1 MKVSIVVPPFDYGRF
16 LYGMMRRRSFH
27 NAVPLGAICVGACLR
42 EAGHEVQVIDAPAL
56 DIDGTGIVERLR
68 RFGPDAIGISS
79 TTILWPSASETA
91 TQLKQTFGVPVFVG
105 GPHAS
110 LFPEHVLENPNVD
123 IACIGE
129 GEETAVELIERLAAG
144 QTMDGVAGTMW
155 RDGDAIRRNK
165 DRIPQRELDD
175 MPLPAYDLLEVEKY
189 SAPPMRVVQTPA
201 VYMEMFRGCAYAKC
215 TYCTSALG
223 LKNRYRR
230 HSPEVAAEKV
240 AAVNQRFGAKE
251 VAFVDDD
258 FVVGKDWIYDFCSEL
273 RRRGNPI
280 TWSCY
285 VRASQVDEGIFNAM
299 ASAGCHQVLIGMEV
313 LDNDMLRELNKDLTV
328 ASAGA
333 AVRAAHRAGIDV
345 IGLFMVGVPGTTP
358 ESVANTVKNALAH
371 NLDVAVFS
379 LYRPP
384 PGSPAWEELG
394 WTPDDYIDCFK
405 LQKQAVYVPEGW
417 QDKAYVEKTFKEAY
431 RGFYLDPGFV
441 VYTAR
446 RMFADPVKMKNVVKA
461 ALTLADQ
468 FRPAFLNPAA
478 DLLARRIAPG
488 RMHPAGEAPP
498 PRS

>member
-1 MKVSIVVPPFDYGRF
+1 MRVSIVVPPFDYGRF

-27 NAVPLGAICVGACLR
+27 NAVPLGAIAVAACLR
-42 EAGHEVQVIDAPAL
+42 EAGHEVQVVDAPAM
-56 DIDGTGIVERLR
+56 DIDLDGVCAALAG
-68 RFGPDAIGISS
+68 FGPEAIGLSS
-79 TTILWPSASETA
+79 TSILWPSCSESA
-91 TQLKQTFGVPVFVG
+91 TRLKETFSVPVFVG

-110 LFPEHVLENPNVD
+110 LFPEHVLQNPHVD
-123 IACIGE
+123 VACIGE
-129 GEETAVELIERLAAG
+129 GEETAVELVARLASGASL
-144 QTMDGVAGTMW
+144 DCVAGTMW
-155 RDGDAIRRNK
+155 RDGEALRRNK

-175 MPLPAYDLLEVEKY
+175 MPLPAYDLLDVTLY
-189 SAPPMRVVQTPA
+189 SAPPMRVRQMPA

-230 HSPEVAAEKV
+230 HSPERAAEKI
-240 AAVNQRFGAKE
+240 AEVNRVFGARE

-258 FVVGKDWIYDFCSEL
+258 FVVGKDWIYDFCGEL

-299 ASAGCHQVLIGMEV
+299 AAAGCHQVLIGMEV
-313 LDNDMLRELNKDLTV
+313 LDNEMLRDLNKDLTV

-358 ESVANTVKNALAH
+358 DSVDVTVKNALAH
-371 NLDVAVFS
+371 GLDVAVFS

-405 LQKQAVYVPEGW
+405 LQKQAVFVPPGW
-417 QDKAYVEKTFKEAY
+417 RSKGFVEQTYRDAY
-431 RGFYLDPGFV
+431 RAFYLNPGFIKQ
-441 VYTAR
+441 TAK
-446 RMFADPVKMKNVVKA
+446 RMFADPVKARNVAKA
-461 ALTLADQ
+461 AITLADQ
-468 FRPAFLNPAA
+468 FRPEWLNPAA
-478 DLLARRIAPG
+478 RILARRTAPG
-488 RMHPAGEAPP
+488 RLRPAGDP
-498 PRS
+498 

>member
-1 MKVSIVVPPFDYGRF
+1 MLPGMKVSIVVPPFDYGRM

-27 NAVPLGAICVGACLR
+27 NAVPLGAICVAACLR
-42 EAGHEVQVIDAPAL
+42 EAGHEVQVVDAPAL
-56 DIDGTGIVERLR
+56 DIDASGVVEYLR
-68 RFGPDAIGISS
+68 RFGPDTIGLSS
-79 TTILWPSASETA
+79 TSILWPSCSELA
-91 TQLKQTFGVPVFVG
+91 TRLKQTFDVPLFVG

-110 LFPEHVLENPNVD
+110 LFPEHILENPDVD
-123 IACIGE
+123 IACVGE
-129 GEETAVELIERLAAG
+129 GEETAVELVNRLAAG
-144 QTMDGVAGTMW
+144 RDLDGVAGTVW
-155 RDGDAIRRNK
+155 RQDGKLRHNK

-175 MPLPAYDLLEVEKY
+175 MPLPAYDLLDVTRY
-189 SAPPMRVVQTPA
+189 SAPPMRVRQMPA

-230 HSPEVAAEKV
+230 HSPRVAAEKV
-240 AAVNQRFGAKE
+240 AAVAQRFGARE

-273 RRRGNPI
+273 RKRGNPV

-299 ASAGCHQVLIGMEV
+299 SAAGCHQVLVGMEV

-333 AVRAAHRAGIDV
+333 AVRAAHKADIEV

-358 ESVANTVKNALAH
+358 ASVKNTVRNALAH
-371 NLDVAVFS
+371 DLDVAVFS

-417 QDKAYVEKTFKEAY
+417 HDKDFVEETFSDAY
-431 RGFYLDPGFV
+431 RSFYLNPGYV
-441 VYTAR
+441 IRAAR
-446 RMFADPVKMKNVVKA
+446 RMFSDPVKAKNIVRG

-468 FRPAFLNPAA
+468 FRPDFLNPAA
-478 DLLARRIAPG
+478 QLLARRTAPG
-488 RMHPAGEAPP
+488 RMHPAGDA
-498 PRS
+498 